1 MVQSTRFQK
10 PSKFTSLVA
19 VVVAV
24 RQVLPIVVVVVVLV
38 VVVVVAVRQALP
50 IVVVV
55 VVVVV
60 VVRQAL
66 PVPSAL
72 DPLKTSGPPLAL
84 RLQTLAILEQAEN
97 VVFALVIISQ
107 VFCLASIIIHAF
119 IVPHFSYFASITI
132 TRFLYFALIII
143 LQILSPLHPMMPAEP
158 ETITRSV
165 TIIRFMTTIKFSTI
179 IRYVSAFWVAS
190 SFDNMVTFLSHT
202 SLDNEEQMEN
212 RRC

>member
-1 MVQSTRFQK
+1 MLQSTSFQK
-10 PSKFTSLVA
+10 LYKFTSLVA
-19 VVVAV
+19 VIVVA
-24 RQVLPIVVVVVVLV
+24 
-38 VVVVVAVRQALP
+38 RQALP
-50 IVVVV
+50 IVVVA

-84 RLQTLAILEQAEN
+84 CLQTLAILDQAEN
-97 VVFALVIISQ
+97 VVFAHVIIPQ
-107 VFCLASIIIHAF
+107 VFCFASIILHAF

-132 TRFLYFALIII
+132 SRFFYFALIII
-143 LQILSPLHPMMPAEP
+143 PQLLSPLHPMMPADS

-165 TIIRFMTTIKFSTI
+165 TIIRFMTIIKFAAI
-179 IRYVSAFWVAS
+179 FRYVSVSWVSS
-190 SFDNMVTFLSHT
+190 SFDNMVTFLSNT

-212 RRC
+212 RWC